1 VFDENVFPFSQ
12 LNSNAGAQL
21 HAKILLLP
29 PGLCNFDGDDVVAG
43 HLAHGANPVVVNDG
57 VQTNEISEEQ
67 AHIAHG
73 IGSSMD
79 LAATAN
85 PAESSSD
92 SGSSNRPRSAPDP
105 MPTVVVS
112 SELGA
117 APELDTR
124 QVIILDLG
132 ACMIS
137 SPGLSTPSGST
148 SDFIEQEILTSA
160 QDLQLLVQATA
171 TPLVLVFSTTS

>member
-29 PGLCNFDGDDVVAG
+29 PALCNFDGDDVVAG

-85 PAESSSD
+85 R
-92 SGSSNRPRSAPDP
+92 GSSNRPRSAPDP
-105 MPTVVVS
+105 VPTVVVS

-148 SDFIEQEILTSA
+148 ADFIEQEILTSA
-160 QDLQLLVQATA
+160 QDLQLPVQAAA